1 MYVKCSDFSPLCI
14 LYYSNSILINYTP
27 ILHSCYFLCS
37 WIFVLFCAPL
47 SFNRTVS
54 VLLAGEVISGYKT
67 EGSNF
72 LVFETMNNKQFRN
85 KDLLKSF
92 SIHVWLVTDS
102 ILCRSNAGVPIFDV
116 CIFHVDDIWSHFFC
130 LLHSF
135 SYIPSLTFFSSSSS
149 EFTKSLRRQYN
160 FII

>member
-1 MYVKCSDFSPLCI
+1 M
-14 LYYSNSILINYTP
+14 
-27 ILHSCYFLCS
+27 
-37 WIFVLFCAPL
+37 
-47 SFNRTVS
+47 
-54 VLLAGEVISGYKT
+54 GGYKT

-72 LVFETMNNKQFRN
+72 PVFKAMKSKQFRS
-85 KDLLKSF
+85 KDPLRSF
-92 SIHVWLVTDS
+92 SIHVCVVTDS
-102 ILCRSNAGVPIFDV
+102 ILCTSNAGVPIFDG

-160 FII
+160 LII